1 MKIVLEGA
9 YKHLSND
16 KIMHFLIDKFQHK
29 IDWGNR
35 YNENHALSIANLI
48 IEQQISFKAAI
59 TVKKRF
65 SKLTDGKTS
74 EEIIQMTN
82 QELQSIGIS
91 YRKADYIKNV
101 FNFFNTH
108 EADLESMTDIDVIDY
123 LCSIKGV
130 GEWTAQM
137 FLIFNLFRNDIF
149 SPKDLAL
156 INSIKKNYSIDK
168 VGKHEIQKL
177 TKSWSPYNSI
187 ACLLLWES
195 VENKVFFSDYN

>member
-1 MKIVLEGA
+1 MKVVLERA

-16 KIMHFLIDKFQHK
+16 KIMYFLINKFQDK

-35 YNENHALSIANLI
+35 YNPNYALSIANLI

-74 EEIIQMTN
+74 EEIIKMTN
-82 QELQSIGIS
+82 QQLQSIGIS

-101 FNFFNTH
+101 FDFFSTN
-108 EADLESMTDIDVIDY
+108 EEDLESMTDKDVIDY

-156 INSIKKNYSIDK
+156 INSIKKNYSIEK
-168 VGKHEIQKL
+168 VGKDEIQEL
-177 TKSWSPYNSI
+177 TESWSPYNSI

-195 VENKVFFSDYN
+195 VENQIFFTDYK

>member
-1 MKIVLEGA
+1 MKIVLERA

-16 KIMHFLIDKFQHK
+16 KIMYFLINKFQHK

-35 YNENHALSIANLI
+35 YNPNYALSIANLI

-65 SKLTDGKTS
+65 SKLTDDKSS

-101 FNFFNTH
+101 FNFFSTH
-108 EADLESMTDIDVIDY
+108 DENLESMTDNDIIDY

-156 INSIKKNYSIDK
+156 INSIKKNYSIEK
-168 VGKHEIQKL
+168 VGKREIQKL
-177 TKSWSPYNSI
+177 TDSWSPYNSI

-195 VENKVFFSDYN
+195 IENQIFFTDYN